1 MIEQETG
8 GQTMKWTSWAFLAF
22 LGALAFL
29 VLFIADQQMN
39 VGIDRLSTM
48 RLRPQSALD
57 ADPNLKVISE
67 RSLYMRNEH

>member
-1 MIEQETG
+1 
-8 GQTMKWTSWAFLAF
+8 MKGTSWAF

-39 VGIDRLSTM
+39 AGIDRLSTM